1 MIVRGGEAM
10 LYDLGRWTHDI
21 MPLSKI
27 AELVGMK
34 DEPNMHM
41 YNII

>member
-10 LYDLGRWTHDI
+10 LYDLGWWTHDI

-27 AELVGMK
+27 TELDGMK
-34 DEPNMHM
+34 DEPNVHR
-41 YNII
+41 YNVI